1 MRTLSLFP
9 YPGGKFFLMKDI
21 KEIFEKSGKTT
32 AVDVFGGSGKFLL
45 NVSAKNKVYNDLDSR
60 LVNLYLVL
68 RERHQELLDKFNY
81 TIYSRELF
89 ARFVL
94 EGISPDPL
102 EDAFRY
108 LYILFASFSAKGES
122 FGYRIRGSKDPT
134 RFVDNLTLK
143 INSLHDQIRHWTIE
157 HLDFRELLKKYDSE
171 DTFFYMDPPYHNIE
185 WYNYNF
191 TDGDFMDLAEMMKTT
206 RSRYLLNI
214 NEDKFIVDLF
224 GEPCGTKDFA
234 NMCGLA
240 KGTRRTRRKELFYW
254 N

>member
-9 YPGGKFFLMKDI
+9 YPGGKFFLMKEI
-21 KEIFEKSGKTT
+21 KDIFEKSGRTT

-45 NVSAKNKVYNDLDSR
+45 NVNANNKVYNDLDSR

-68 RERHQELLDKFNY
+68 RERHRELIDKFRY

-89 ARFVL
+89 SRFVQ

-108 LYILFASFSAKGES
+108 LYILFSSFSAKGES
-122 FGYRIRGSKDPT
+122 FGYRIKGSKDPT
-134 RFVDNLTLK
+134 RFVENLTDN
-143 INSLHDQIRHWTIE
+143 IDALHDQIKHWTIE
-157 HLDFRELLKKYDSE
+157 HLDFRELLKKYDSTE
-171 DTFFYMDPPYHNIE
+171 TFFYFDPPYHNIK

-191 TDGDFMDLAEMMKTT
+191 SDQDFLDLADSLKRIEGK
-206 RSRYLLNI
+206 YLMNI
-214 NEDKFIVDLF
+214 NCDEFIVGLF
-224 GEPCGTKDFA
+224 GKPSKEMDFA

-240 KGTRRTRRKELFYW
+240 KGNRRTRRKELFYW